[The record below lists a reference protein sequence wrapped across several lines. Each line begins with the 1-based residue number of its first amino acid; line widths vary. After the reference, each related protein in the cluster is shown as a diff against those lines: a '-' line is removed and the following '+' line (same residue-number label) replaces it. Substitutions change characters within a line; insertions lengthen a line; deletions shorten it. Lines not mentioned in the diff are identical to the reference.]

1 MKNKKIFVGAI
12 GVVIILCS
20 LIFLFGSSSKD
31 IEICQNLSWKD
42 NSDKV
47 EEKLSKLDLVSC
59 EDSSKIEIDK
69 RSLYK
74 EPYFVHLQTMGVSSK
89 SPSINLADVPL
100 SEYYIMSRYDMDKEI
115 VSVDEVFK
123 TSWEYSNDES
133 AFKDN
138 KDIYNAII
146 KKVEDKN
153 AEYVDNL
160 VLNNVLN
167 SDGSK
172 HDVYVSIY
180 KTRNNYITITKWQ
193 NIYNEEASAG
203 IHYFNPRYTL
213 EDVVDVYENNAS
225 SKVLNDAIS
234 E

>member
-1 MKNKKIFVGAI
+1 MKNKKILIGCVGI
-12 GVVIILCS
+12 IILCS
-20 LIFLFGSSSKD
+20 LFFLFGSSSKD
-31 IEICQNLSWKD
+31 IEICHNLSWKD

-59 EDSSKIEIDK
+59 EDSSKIEIDEG
-69 RSLYK
+69 SLYK
-74 EPYFVHLQTMGVSSK
+74 EPYFVQLQTMGVSSK
-89 SPSINLADVPL
+89 SPSIDLADVPL
-100 SEYYIMSRYDMDKEI
+100 SEYCIISSYNMDKEI
-115 VSVDEVFK
+115 VAVDELFR
-123 TSWEYSNDES
+123 TSWEYSNNGN

-138 KDIYNAII
+138 KDIYNAIV

-160 VLNNVLN
+160 VIDN
-167 SDGSK
+167 SIQRDGSLYN
-172 HDVYVSIY
+172 VYVAIY
-180 KTRNNYITITKWQ
+180 KTRNNYITVTKRE
-193 NIYNEEASAG
+193 NIDDGKASAG
-203 IHYFNPRYTL
+203 IHYFNPKYTL